1 LKVTRVNWHR
11 RFWENRK
18 RKGARSRKRQIIIRG
33 PISGV
38 RMLNRGEFH
47 QPGVSVEAIL

>member
-1 LKVTRVNWHR
+1 VVLEKSK
-11 RFWENRK
+11 E
-18 RKGARSRKRQIIIRG
+18 KGARSRKRQIIIMG